1 MILAAVICILL
12 GMGLILLCI
21 FVPADGVEGE
31 DAKPEINNSGN
42 VIPEKDPIIPEVPDV
57 PAPVEPEQGASSE
70 NETPVEPSEPE
81 TPVTPEVPV
90 EPNVPEDPT
99 VPVEPEI
106 PAVQEGESSETQ
118 YVSSKNDPLL
128 ILANVDN
135 PLPDDFE
142 VGELETVQGNY
153 KLDIRAASYARDMI
167 AAAKAD
173 GITLQL
179 CSSYRAKSLQQTLFD
194 NKYNYYISNGWNADD
209 AYAKTATIIAIP
221 GTSEHQT
228 GLCMDVVTPSYQVL
242 DAGYAETAA
251 AKWLAENAWD
261 YGFILRYPKDKQDIT
276 KIIFEPWHYRFVGIE
291 NAKLIKESGL
301 CLEEYLETLE

>member
-1 MILAAVICILL
+1 MILTAVICIVL
-12 GMGLILLCI
+12 GIGLILLCI
-21 FVPADGVEGE
+21 FLPTENNEPDEPQSKDANVGDVIPDEPPSEPQIPVE
-31 DAKPEINNSGN
+31 SGN
-42 VIPEKDPIIPEVPDV
+42 TQNPEQGET
-57 PAPVEPEQGASSE
+57 PVTEEPEQPSVPVDPEPAE
-70 NETPVEPSEPE
+70 PETPSEPE
-81 TPVTPEVPV
+81 TPEVP
-90 EPNVPEDPT
+90 ETPSE
-99 VPVEPEI
+99 
-106 PAVQEGESSETQ
+106 SETP

-135 PLPDDFE
+135 PLPEDFE

-153 KLDIRAASYARDMI
+153 KLDSRAASYAREMI
-167 AAAKAD
+167 SDAKSE

-179 CSSYRAKSLQQTLFD
+179 CSSYRAISLQKTLFE
-194 NKYNYYISNGWNADD
+194 NKYNYYISNGWSAED

-242 DAGYAETAA
+242 DAGYAETDA
-251 AKWLAENAWD
+251 AKWLAENAYK

-291 NAKLIKESGL
+291 NAKLIKDSGL
-301 CLEEYLETLE
+301 CLEEYLETLD

>member
-1 MILAAVICILL
+1 MILTAVICIVL
-12 GMGLILLCI
+12 GIGLILLCI
-21 FVPADGVEGE
+21 FLPTENSEPDEPQSKDANVGDVIPDEPPSEPQIPVE
-31 DAKPEINNSGN
+31 SGN
-42 VIPEKDPIIPEVPDV
+42 SQNPEQGETPVTEEPEQPSVPVDPEPVEPEIPEVP
-57 PAPVEPEQGASSE
+57 
-70 NETPVEPSEPE
+70 ETPSEPE
-81 TPVTPEVPV
+81 TPEVP
-90 EPNVPEDPT
+90 ETPS
-99 VPVEPEI
+99 EPET
-106 PAVQEGESSETQ
+106 P

-135 PLPDDFE
+135 PLPEDFE

-153 KLDIRAASYARDMI
+153 KLDSRAASYAREMI
-167 AAAKAD
+167 SDAKSE

-179 CSSYRAKSLQQTLFD
+179 CSSYRAISLQKTLFE
-194 NKYNYYISNGWNADD
+194 NKYNYYISNGWSAED

-242 DAGYAETAA
+242 DAGYAETDA
-251 AKWLAENAWD
+251 AKWLAENAYK

-291 NAKLIKESGL
+291 NAKLIKDSGL